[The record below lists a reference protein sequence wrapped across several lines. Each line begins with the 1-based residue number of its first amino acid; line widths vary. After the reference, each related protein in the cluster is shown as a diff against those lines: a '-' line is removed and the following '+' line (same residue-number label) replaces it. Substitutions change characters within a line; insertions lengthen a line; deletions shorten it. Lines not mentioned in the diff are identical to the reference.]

1 MVSRRTL
8 LYAAVIFILAF
19 ISRSIIFLRVGF
31 PTGDAAQFASF
42 VKEFQLN
49 GGLVPAT
56 NILYYPGST
65 YIYPPLIF
73 LGISAFN
80 LLLGQFFTLP
90 VSASLYELFYLAII
104 ISSIQALFLAFYF
117 RKFQNRVEFLL
128 TAGMLVL
135 FDASLYEMS
144 WGGYPDIIATFFL
157 IVMLYFIDK
166 RSGNNRWL
174 LYSSILF
181 IVIAYTHDLTYFY
194 ALLVVACIVIFDLL
208 RRNFR
213 SAFMVLILLIV
224 GGVAGSIW
232 WIPRIHFVLGAATIT
247 MSAGTGLFTEV
258 GSAAVLF
265 QAVPFMIP
273 ILFLALVELFAS
285 LRRGH
290 FEPIDS
296 FSIALIA
303 SASGLF
309 FIFYDP
315 TLTGRMMLF
324 SYTMLMIIVLKNV
337 GVIRKSGIYRNI
349 RLLKGKRL
357 VAITI
362 LFLIIMA
369 PVQILFASNTVSYYS
384 SGDFQYSSSLIKYG
398 QSHFNNSTVLAPNIG
413 TFIAAEDNA
422 RVIIYTGFVV
432 GSVQVDERNAGLS
445 IILASTSQSS
455 LYNIS
460 KYDIRYVIVQ
470 SSILNKTIDGDLVI
484 FPSPYYQLSGIFDS
498 YYVYKVAGA

>member
-1 MVSRRTL
+1 
-8 LYAAVIFILAF
+8 
-19 ISRSIIFLRVGF
+19 
-31 PTGDAAQFASF
+31 
-42 VKEFQLN
+42 
-49 GGLVPAT
+49 
-56 NILYYPGST
+56 
-65 YIYPPLIF
+65 
-73 LGISAFN
+73 
-80 LLLGQFFTLP
+80 
-90 VSASLYELFYLAII
+90 
-104 ISSIQALFLAFYF
+104 
-117 RKFQNRVEFLL
+117 
-128 TAGMLVL
+128 
-135 FDASLYEMS
+135 
-144 WGGYPDIIATFFL
+144 
-157 IVMLYFIDK
+157 
-166 RSGNNRWL
+166 
-174 LYSSILF
+174 
-181 IVIAYTHDLTYFY
+181 
-194 ALLVVACIVIFDLL
+194 
-208 RRNFR
+208 
-213 SAFMVLILLIV
+213 MVLILLIV

-247 MSAGTGLFTEV
+247 MSTGTGLFTEV

-432 GSVQVDERNAGLS
+432 GSVQVDERNAGLT

>member
-31 PTGDAAQFASF
+31 PTGDAGQFASF
-42 VKEFQLN
+42 VREFQLN

-56 NILYYPGST
+56 NVLYYPGST

-80 LLLGQFFTLP
+80 LMLGHFLTLP

-128 TAGMLVL
+128 AAGMLVL

-166 RSGNNRWL
+166 RSENKRWL
-174 LYSSILF
+174 LYASVLF

-194 ALLVVACIVIFDLL
+194 ALLVVACIIIFDLL

-213 SAFMVLILLIV
+213 SALMVFMLLIV

-247 MSAGTGLFTEV
+247 MATGTGLFTEV
-258 GSAAVLF
+258 GNTAVLF

-285 LRRGH
+285 LKRGN

-324 SYTMLMIIVLKNV
+324 SYTMLMIIVLKNI
-337 GVIRKSGIYRNI
+337 GVIRKSGIYRNSRI
-349 RLLKGKRL
+349 LRRNRL
-357 VAITI
+357 VTFTI
-362 LFLIIMA
+362 LFLMIMA

-384 SGDFQYSSSLIKYG
+384 SGDFQYSSSLIQYG
-398 QSHFNNSTVLAPNIG
+398 ETHFSNSTILAPNIG
-413 TFIAAEDNA
+413 TFIAAQDSA
-422 RVIIYTGFVV
+422 KVIIYTGFVV
-432 GSVQVDERNAGLS
+432 GTLQVQERNAGLS

-460 KYDIRYVIVQ
+460 KYNIGYVIVQ
-470 SSILNKTIDGDLVI
+470 SSILNTTIYGQHVI
-484 FPSPYYQLSGIFDS
+484 FPTPYYRLVGIFDS
-498 YYVYKVAGA
+498 YYVYKVVGT